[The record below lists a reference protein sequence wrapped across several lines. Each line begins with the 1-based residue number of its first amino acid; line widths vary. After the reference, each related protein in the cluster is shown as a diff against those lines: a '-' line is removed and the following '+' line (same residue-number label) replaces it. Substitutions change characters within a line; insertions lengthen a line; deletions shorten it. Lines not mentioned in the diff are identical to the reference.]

1 MKQQTHA
8 YIYAISAVLLWST
21 VASAFKLTLR
31 YLDVWQLLFISSIT
45 ATLCLLCILLIQGK
59 YSLLLKLKHK
69 AVLRLLG
76 FGLLNPFCYYLI
88 LFKAYALL
96 PAQVAQALNYT
107 WAITLMLLSI
117 PILKHK
123 VSRSDLLAT
132 LICYI
137 GVVIICFGGDQFPSG
152 RLSYVGIAL
161 ALCSTLVWA
170 VYWLYKTKD
179 KIDPVV
185 SLFVSFA
192 FSIPFVTLSCLL
204 FSDFIFTSTQG
215 ILGGIYVGLFEMG
228 LTYVLWL
235 LALQNTSSAAK
246 VSALI
251 FLSPFLSLFI
261 IHHIVGESI
270 AHTTVLGLVMIVCG
284 LLVQRKEQGAH

>member
-1 MKQQTHA
+1 VKPQTNA

-21 VASAFKLTLR
+21 VASAFKITLR
-31 YLDVWQLLFISSIT
+31 HLDVWQLLFVSSIT
-45 ATLCLLCILLIQGK
+45 ATLCLFIILLIQGK
-59 YSLLLKLKHK
+59 YSLLLKLNHK
-69 AVLRLLG
+69 ALLRLLG

-132 LICYI
+132 LVCYI
-137 GVVIICFGGDQFPSG
+137 GVLIICFGAYQFPSG
-152 RLSYVGIAL
+152 RLSYFGITL
-161 ALCSTLVWA
+161 ALFSTLVWA
-170 VYWLYKTKD
+170 IYWLYKTKD
-179 KIDPVV
+179 TIDPVV
-185 SLFVSFA
+185 GLFVSFA

-204 FSDFIFTSTQG
+204 FSDFLFANAQG

-228 LTYVLWL
+228 ITYVLWL
-235 LALQNTSSAAK
+235 LALQNTSSVAK
-246 VSALI
+246 VSTLI
-251 FLSPFLSLFI
+251 FLSPFLSLLI
-261 IHHIVGESI
+261 IYHIVGESI
-270 AHTTVLGLVMIVCG
+270 AHSTVLGLVMIVSG
-284 LLVQRKEQGAH
+284 LLVQRKEQNPV